1 MANVIYPGTFDPFT
15 NGHLDIVKRAAK
27 LFESVLVGVGDNPG
41 KKTLLTR
48 DERIRISRES
58 VKGIS
63 NVTVEPF
70 EGLLVEFAKKKNI
83 TVVIRGIR
91 TVQDFDYEFPMAQT
105 NNVLAGGGFETIF
118 MMTAKEYSYISS
130 SLIRE
135 AVQFGGDISKFV
147 PSPVNKFL
155 MQKYAKAKK

>member
-27 LFESVLVGVGDNPG
+27 LFESVLIAVGDNPG

-48 DERIRISRES
+48 DERIKITRDS
-58 VKGIS
+58 VKGIN
-63 NVTVEPF
+63 NVAVESF
-70 EGLLVEFAKKKNI
+70 DGLLVEFAKKKNI
-83 TVVIRGIR
+83 NVVIRGIR

-118 MMTAKEYSYISS
+118 MMTAKEFSYISS

-147 PSPVNKFL
+147 PPPVNKFL
-155 MQKYAKAKK
+155 MQKFGKVKR